1 MLGKWCSGDRGSSDG
16 VSCVTVGTTS
26 CDSSNGT
33 GKKKKKNEEED
44 AKK

>member
-16 VSCVTVGTTS
+16 VSCVIVGTTN
-26 CDSSNGT
+26 CDGSNGT
-33 GKKKKKNEEED
+33 KKKKKNEEED